1 MKISATE
8 VKIKIGKAILNGNLN
23 IPENVQGLV
32 LFAHGSGSS
41 RFSLRNAYVAEM
53 LQKHNLATLLT
64 DLLTEKEEQIDI
76 QTRELRFDIPL
87 LAERL
92 IGAVAWL
99 KKNPGTKN
107 LSVGCFGSSTGAAA
121 ALVAAAR
128 LPNDVKAVVSRGGR
142 PDLVMKYLLKV
153 KAPTLLIVGGND
165 EPVIKMNEEALQ
177 ELHGE
182 KKLEIVRGATH
193 LFEEPGKLEEVARLA
208 AKWFVRHLYKG
219 KK

>member
-1 MKISATE
+1 MKTSTTE
-8 VKIKIGKAILNGNLN
+8 VKIKIGKVMLNGNLD
-23 IPENVQGLV
+23 IPENVRGLV

-41 RFSLRNAYVAEM
+41 RFSPRNAYVAEL
-53 LQKHNLATLLT
+53 LQKQNLAALLM

-76 QTRELRFDIPL
+76 QTGELRFDIPL

-92 IGAVAWL
+92 IGAVEWL
-99 KKNPGTKN
+99 KKNPRTKN
-107 LSVGCFGSSTGAAA
+107 LPVGCFGSSTGAAA

-142 PDLVMKYLLKV
+142 PDLAMKYLPKV

-165 EPVIKMNEEALQ
+165 EPVIGMNEEALQ
-177 ELHGE
+177 ELHCE
-182 KKLEIVRGATH
+182 NKLEIVLGATH
-193 LFEEPGKLEEVARLA
+193 LFEEPGKLEEVAKLA
-208 AKWFVRHLYKG
+208 AKWFVRHLHKR